1 MFKHKDLLGLKDV
14 TAEEIT
20 EILDVADDM
29 KKYLCGSE
37 RKSEILKGKTLVT
50 LFYENRT
57 RTRT

>member
-29 KKYLCGSE
+29 KNISAE
-37 RKSEILKGKTLVT
+37 T
-50 LFYENRT
+50 
-57 RTRT
+57 